1 VGHIQGIF
9 VVILVDSGSSHSFIN
24 DSVAPFLKN
33 VSIVANPIKVQVA
46 NGELISC
53 SSEFKQATWVIQGQE
68 FVSNLKIIPLPYYD
82 MILGIDWLES
92 HIPVK
97 IDWLNKWMVIN
108 VNGDQLHLYGI
119 HHPLP
124 VYSLVKLHVTSDQ
137 QSAPK
142 KIQLPPQ
149 VRQLLVAFNDLFDE
163 PQSLLP
169 SRSCVHIIP
178 LKPGAQPIN
187 IRPFKFSPT
196 MKNEMEKQV
205 QDMLN

>member
-119 HHPLP
+119 HHPF
-124 VYSLVKLHVTSDQ
+124 T
-137 QSAPK
+137 
-142 KIQLPPQ
+142 
-149 VRQLLVAFNDLFDE
+149 
-163 PQSLLP
+163 
-169 SRSCVHIIP
+169 IP
-178 LKPGAQPIN
+178 YLYTP
-187 IRPFKFSPT
+187 
-196 MKNEMEKQV
+196 
-205 QDMLN
+205 